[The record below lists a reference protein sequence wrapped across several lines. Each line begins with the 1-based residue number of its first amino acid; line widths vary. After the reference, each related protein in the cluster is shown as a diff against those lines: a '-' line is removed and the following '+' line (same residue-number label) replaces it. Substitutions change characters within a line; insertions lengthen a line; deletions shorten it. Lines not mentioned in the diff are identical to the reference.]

1 MNKLMK
7 KEEKDRIQKKKLEN
21 LIRRKKKKKL
31 NDLTKTFPTTL
42 LVLSFKIISNN

>member
-21 LIRRKKKKKL
+21 LIRRKKKKCYDPKE
-31 NDLTKTFPTTL
+31 
-42 LVLSFKIISNN
+42 KI